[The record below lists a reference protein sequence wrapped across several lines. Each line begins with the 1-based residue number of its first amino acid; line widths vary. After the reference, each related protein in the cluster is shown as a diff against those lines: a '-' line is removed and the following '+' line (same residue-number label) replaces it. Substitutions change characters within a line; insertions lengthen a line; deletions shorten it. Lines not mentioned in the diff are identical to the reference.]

1 MFKFNILSTVSS
13 TVQFNILSNS
23 RHNQF
28 CSTISSR
35 TFTEIAVS
43 SCSLVPCF
51 SAHRVGGWRTLVL
64 HAACSQFGLPIRTP
78 TFGPLIQ

>member
-1 MFKFNILSTVSS
+1 MFKFNILSKVSS

-28 CSTISSR
+28 YSTISSR
-35 TFTEIAVS
+35 TFTEVAVS
-43 SCSLVPCF
+43 SSHWFLV
-51 SAHRVGGWRTLVL
+51 SQLHRVGGWRTLVL

-78 TFGPLIQ
+78 ISAI